1 MRNSRKDSSPGKRC
15 QLSPAASWN
24 PRRATTGW
32 ECQASEFPVLTY
44 ASQFLSSPHLLWPCL
59 FPRDGPLSE
68 VPSVVQEHRLPM
80 DPLWDGLAGPD
91 HQNDPVPAQNASGHV
106 HLLPTLLQGGQ
117 QEPKLEAGPRR
128 GTRGPIARHHIWNL
142 PLRLCVMTRTASCL
156 PGLPNL
162 PSQTSD
168 SKHDFLCLPARDG

>member
-1 MRNSRKDSSPGKRC
+1 M
-15 QLSPAASWN
+15 
-24 PRRATTGW
+24 
-32 ECQASEFPVLTY
+32 
-44 ASQFLSSPHLLWPCL
+44 
-59 FPRDGPLSE
+59 
-68 VPSVVQEHRLPM
+68 VQEHRLPV

-91 HQNDPVPAQNASGHV
+91 HQNDPVPAGDARGHV
-106 HLLPTLLQGGQ
+106 HLLPTLR

-128 GTRGPIARHHIWNL
+128 GTRGPAARHHIWNL
-142 PLRLCVMTRTASCL
+142 PLRLCVMTRTVSCL